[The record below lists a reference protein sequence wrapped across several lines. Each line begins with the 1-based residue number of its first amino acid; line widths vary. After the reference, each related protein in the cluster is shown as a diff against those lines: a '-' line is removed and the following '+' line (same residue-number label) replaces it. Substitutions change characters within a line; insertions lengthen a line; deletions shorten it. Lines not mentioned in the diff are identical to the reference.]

1 MRGGRTVTSTE
12 ALPYASAPPG
22 GQPPYLHAEYG
33 STVKRAPLR
42 KPIRLDHT
50 LSEVTGPSFADG
62 WAGPNAVDLTRQHKG
77 EPLGERVIVAGR
89 VRDRGCRPG
98 ANYPLAPLR
107 CQSAR
112 PHIHTRA
119 PPKSPLP
126 PHFH

>member
-42 KPIRLDHT
+42 KPIRLEHT

-77 EPLGERVIVAGR
+77 EPLGERVIVAGS
-89 VRDRGCRPG
+89 VRDRAGRAVG
-98 ANYPLAPLR
+98 DTLLVRLAR
-107 CQSAR
+107 HFAR
-112 PHIHTRA
+112 RAIHARDQPHA
-119 PPKSPLP
+119 PPDL
-126 PHFH
+126 H